1 MRRYRY
7 LVFSG
12 LCEILTGILPIV
24 AIPVFISRIGAHAY
38 ADSLFPMTVVS
49 LLVAILDFGINLNG
63 LAGLE
68 SKKNDRSKIIY
79 IISTV
84 ALKVIVGAVV
94 VVVCALFLGEKI
106 LSGYWLGAILLY
118 IAYSLY
124 PSWLFVVVN
133 KVMVGQVINSVGRAL
148 PIIILLIIIAKGSK
162 GEEINVVM
170 GSISLAAT
178 CVAYK
183 LCLSK
188 FNIGSVNKEYL
199 YKMVPMQLIALI
211 RQNKKFWITQILQ
224 SSYRSVLP
232 VLAGGIL
239 SSIDFL
245 AYSIS
250 DKLMRAFQT
259 VLAYYFQS
267 EFGKVEKK
275 NNKLTK
281 IMVKKFIKELMPVLV
296 ILAVC
301 FYVLFLLLVPYISSG
316 NDGLINEI
324 NGLDWIL
331 PLIAIVGGA
340 NYWFGSLALP
350 LLKKP
355 ISLVIA
361 SGAAGLISLILAY
374 WLGSLYGAWAV
385 MVSMLIG
392 EMIFFTIV
400 INEYKT
406 KISR

>member
-38 ADSLFPMTVVS
+38 ADSLFPLTVVS
-49 LLVAILDFGINLNG
+49 LLVAILDIGINLNG
-63 LAGLE
+63 LAGIE
-68 SKKNDRSKIIY
+68 SKKNDRSKMIY

-94 VVVCALFLGEKI
+94 VVVCALFLGAKI
-106 LSGYWLGAILLY
+106 WSGYWLGAILLY

-133 KVMVGQVINSVGRAL
+133 KVMVGQVINSVGRGL

-199 YKMVPMQLIALI
+199 YKMVPIQLIALI

-239 SSIDFL
+239 SSIEFL

-275 NNKLTK
+275 NEKLTR

-296 ILAVC
+296 FLAAC
-301 FYVLFLLLVPYISSG
+301 FYVVFLLLVPYISDG
-316 NDGLINEI
+316 NDGLINQI

-355 ISLVIA
+355 ISLVLA
-361 SGAAGLISLILAY
+361 SGSAGLISLILAY

-392 EMIFFTIV
+392 ELIFFSIV

-406 KISR
+406 KNSQ

>member
-49 LLVAILDFGINLNG
+49 LLVAILDIGINLNG

-148 PIIILLIIIAKGSK
+148 PIIILLIIITKGSK

-275 NNKLTK
+275 NEKLTK

-296 ILAVC
+296 FLAAC
-301 FYVLFLLLVPYISSG
+301 FYVVFLLLVPYISGG